1 MRGVLTLTAGGLML
15 LLTACCTQS
24 PAHDQAASAAETFHC
39 TPPDYAQDPY
49 YGYPGYPWDG
59 PWEAYA
65 YAGDIIHPVAGQ
77 SYAGR

>member
-1 MRGVLTLTAGGLML
+1 ML

-24 PAHDQAASAAETFHC
+24 PAHVQAESSAGLRC